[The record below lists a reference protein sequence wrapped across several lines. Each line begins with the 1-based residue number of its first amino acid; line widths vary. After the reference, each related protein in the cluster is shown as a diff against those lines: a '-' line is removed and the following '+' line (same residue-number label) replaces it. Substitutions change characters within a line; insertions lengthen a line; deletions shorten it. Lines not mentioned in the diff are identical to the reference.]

1 MISNY
6 QHIIININL
15 KELRQMKYCDLN
27 DPLRLNIIYFDK
39 DYIMCNTLERLNLF
53 RMMFKTLIYSS
64 SQIHVLE
71 SNENYFLLYSG
82 AIKGTLLFKHY
93 FPFVNAF

>member
-6 QHIIININL
+6 QYIIVNINL
-15 KELRQMKYCDLN
+15 EELRQMNFCDVNEL
-27 DPLRLNIIYFDK
+27 LRLNVIYFNK

>member
-6 QHIIININL
+6 QYIIVNINL

-27 DPLRLNIIYFDK
+27 DPLRFKKKFIQNIIYFDK

-53 RMMFKTLIYSS
+53 GMMFKTLTYSS
-64 SQIHVLE
+64 C
-71 SNENYFLLYSG
+71 
-82 AIKGTLLFKHY
+82 
-93 FPFVNAF
+93 